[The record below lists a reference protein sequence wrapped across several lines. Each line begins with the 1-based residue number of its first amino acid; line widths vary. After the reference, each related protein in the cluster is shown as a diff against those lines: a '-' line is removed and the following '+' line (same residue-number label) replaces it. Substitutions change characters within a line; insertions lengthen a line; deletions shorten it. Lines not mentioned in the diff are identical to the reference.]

1 MSAGDSST
9 LLASLLI
16 VVVAVAALVLVTCAD
31 DPLFSFGRSVRGPTS
46 EEQRRRGELRRHCH
60 PDTAGRP
67 RPRAPGSR

>member
-1 MSAGDSST
+1 M
-9 LLASLLI
+9 
-16 VVVAVAALVLVTCAD
+16 VVAVAALVLVTCAD